1 MKATMEGNDNG
12 AAQRDSRDQAARVLR
27 ISLEAA
33 ARAHL
38 GAHAVDV
45 AGAALV
51 LGVSERQF
59 YELRKR
65 EDFPRAR
72 RLSERVSRY
81 LVSEL
86 LAWLTEQP
94 LSDDRAEPPQ
104 LARGRVYRNGRL
116 VSTGE
121 AMRAAEAAAPSNTV
135 MAR

>member
-1 MKATMEGNDNG
+1 
-12 AAQRDSRDQAARVLR
+12 
-27 ISLEAA
+27 
-33 ARAHL
+33 
-38 GAHAVDV
+38 VDV

-81 LVSEL
+81 VVSEL

-94 LSDDRAEPPQ
+94 VSDDRAEPPQ

-116 VSTGE
+116 VKTVES
-121 AMRAAEAAAPSNTV
+121 MRMADAAAAPSNDL
-135 MAR
+135 MSR